1 MVTRGHRRWRFLGT
15 PHQKWRFLAGKIN
28 ELNGIWCSIPLPL
41 FQQEFQ
47 DRKMEVLYHKKPY
60 SDSWN
65 GTFFYLYVRDGF
77 IPNNLMSNFALCP
90 SVFLVPHIFAWSF
103 FFLLCTPVHFSSSPP
118 LFHTQPRTHT
128 HNSVTNNSVTHN
140 SVCKY
145 WKKLKCEVIWSFNF
159 SFGFYVSQWW
169 HMVPSQ
175 PPHFSDRD
183 TIHGDDVEAT
193 NKHGDLPTRRA
204 LPSKDTFSG
213 NFRQFSYNTYIN

>member
-1 MVTRGHRRWRFLGT
+1 MEYDVPFHCHYFSRNFRTV
-15 PHQKWRFLAGKIN
+15 KWRYCTIKSHIQ
-28 ELNGIWCSIPLPL
+28 IP
-41 FQQEFQ
+41 E
-47 DRKMEVLYHKKPY
+47 MAH
-60 SDSWN
+60 
-65 GTFFYLYVRDGF
+65 FFYLYVRDGF

-159 SFGFYVSQWW
+159 SFGFYVSQ
-169 HMVPSQ
+169 
-175 PPHFSDRD
+175 
-183 TIHGDDVEAT
+183 
-193 NKHGDLPTRRA
+193 
-204 LPSKDTFSG
+204 
-213 NFRQFSYNTYIN
+213 

>member
-103 FFLLCTPVHFSSSPP
+103 FFC
-118 LFHTQPRTHT
+118 
-128 HNSVTNNSVTHN
+128 
-140 SVCKY
+140 C
-145 WKKLKCEVIWSFNF
+145 
-159 SFGFYVSQWW
+159 
-169 HMVPSQ
+169 
-175 PPHFSDRD
+175 
-183 TIHGDDVEAT
+183 
-193 NKHGDLPTRRA
+193 A
-204 LPSKDTFSG
+204 LPSTSPPPLLSFTHNLAHTHTQLCHKQLCHTQLCLQVLEEVEMWG
-213 NFRQFSYNTYIN
+213 YLVL

>member
-1 MVTRGHRRWRFLGT
+1 MAH
-15 PHQKWRFLAGKIN
+15 
-28 ELNGIWCSIPLPL
+28 
-41 FQQEFQ
+41 
-47 DRKMEVLYHKKPY
+47 
-60 SDSWN
+60 
-65 GTFFYLYVRDGF
+65 FFYLYVRDGF

-103 FFLLCTPVHFSSSPP
+103 SFLLCAPVHFSSSPP

-213 NFRQFSYNTYIN
+213 NFHITHTSINEQLTCPCPCRHFYFVLKGIQPERWLRIRKLEVQGPSNSYF